1 MKKLI
6 LISALTAAALCGCTS
21 GKAGNNLGTAVDG
34 GYNDMYYGTNGYYY
48 DGTYTYDNGYGYT
61 NASGTRYG
69 DDSGYGGVN
78 SGYTNNGTFGGT
90 GTGNYSS
97 GAAGR

>member
-1 MKKLI
+1 MKKLV
-6 LISALTAAALCGCTS
+6 LIAALTAAALCGCTS

-48 DGTYTYDNGYGYT
+48 DGTYTYDNGYGYG
-61 NASGTRYG
+61 ASNGT
-69 DDSGYGGVN
+69 
-78 SGYTNNGTFGGT
+78 YTNNGTGYGGTGYNGTYYGT

-97 GAAGR
+97 GTAVR